1 MSSDPHSRPDSAAR
15 RRFGLARRV
24 RRLAGAFGAGAP
36 TAAALALSLT
46 LASCAGG
53 EPATFDLNAAKP
65 VSARPLQAQL
75 RVGEPIAAI
84 DLDSDRILVRVGPD
98 QLATLAGA
106 RWSARL
112 PLLVQSRLTQ
122 TFENAH
128 LLGKVGGHGATT
140 SADYDLDVEIRK
152 FELDAAQMR
161 VEADL
166 AVKIVATV
174 GGRVVAAE
182 IFTAEAPVGSTD
194 GAAVSAALDGA
205 LSSVMRRI
213 VAFVSTRL

>member
-1 MSSDPHSRPDSAAR
+1 M
-15 RRFGLARRV
+15 GL
-24 RRLAGAFGAGAP
+24 L
-36 TAAALALSLT
+36 
-46 LASCAGG
+46 LASCAG
-53 EPATFDLNAAKP
+53 EPVANTFDLNAAKP
-65 VSARPLQAQL
+65 VSARPMRAQL
-75 RVGEPIAAI
+75 RVRQPVAGI
-84 DLDSDRILVRVGPD
+84 DLDSDRILVRVGPE

-128 LLGKVGGHGATT
+128 LLHKVGGRGATT
-140 SADYDLDVEIRK
+140 SADYDLEVEIRK

-182 IFTAEAPVGSTD
+182 IFTADAPVGSTD

>member
-15 RRFGLARRV
+15 RGFALARRV
-24 RRLAGAFGAGAP
+24 CRLAGAFGAGAP
-36 TAAALALSLT
+36 TAAALALGLL
-46 LASCAGG
+46 LASCAG
-53 EPATFDLNAAKP
+53 EPGAFDLNAAKP

-75 RVGEPIAAI
+75 RVSEPIAAI
-84 DLDSDRILVRVGPD
+84 DLDSDRILVRVGPE
-98 QLATLAGA
+98 QFATLAGA